1 MRGQVNM
8 VDEAKLCGT
17 LHSTFEVLAV
27 WCVAGC
33 CCGGKSSPFCWPMA
47 AAGNAVF
54 SASYWFAKHTSQMK
68 WFHMASESYSGSD
81 WQQTTQQ
88 WPWLLFGGNR
98 SLGKFFGASFQFNHW
113 ASCCCLSYKIHLL
126 QKSYNKPRQQIKK
139 QRHHFTNK
147 GPSSQSYGFSSS
159 HVQIWELDHGK
170 GWAPKNWCFRVVVLE
185 KTLESPS
192 DSKETKPVKSKGNQ
206 PWIFIGRPDAEAEAL
221 ILWPPDAKS
230 WLTGKDPD
238 ARKDGRQEE
247 KGATEDELFGWC
259 HWFNGHEF
267 EQTLETVKD
276 REAWHAIVHG
286 VAERQTWL
294 NDSVQF
300 SQSIMPDSFRPHE
313 PQHAR
318 PPCPSPTPG
327 VHPNPCPWS
336 RWCHPTIP
344 SSVIPFSSCPQ
355 SFPASGSFP
364 MSQLFTSDGQSIGVS
379 ASTSV
384 LQMNSKDWSPLEWTG
399 WISLQFT
406 GLSRVFSNTTVQKHQ
421 FFSAQLSL

>member
-98 SLGKFFGASFQFNHW
+98 SLGKCFGASFQFNHW

-206 PWIFIGRPDAEAEAL
+206 PWIFIGRPDAEAETP
-221 ILWPPDAKS
+221 ILWPSDVKN
-230 WLTGKDPD
+230 WLFGKDPD
-238 ARKDGRQEE
+238 AGKDWRQKET
-247 KGATEDELFGWC
+247 G
-259 HWFNGHEF
+259 
-267 EQTLETVKD
+267 TLEGEMVGL
-276 REAWHAIVHG
+276 APL
-286 VAERQTWL
+286 TWWTW
-294 NDSVQF
+294 VW
-300 SQSIMPDSFRPHE
+300 
-313 PQHAR
+313 A
-318 PPCPSPTPG
+318 T
-327 VHPNPCPWS
+327 S
-336 RWCHPTIP
+336 RW
-344 SSVIPFSSCPQ
+344 
-355 SFPASGSFP
+355 
-364 MSQLFTSDGQSIGVS
+364 
-379 ASTSV
+379 
-384 LQMNSKDWSPLEWTG
+384 WTG
-399 WISLQFT
+399 RPGMLWFMGSKGVGHDRLTELNWVIKSCLTLCDPMYYSMPGFPILHCLQSLLKLMSIESVT
-406 GLSRVFSNTTVQKHQ
+406 PSK
-421 FFSAQLSL
+421 